1 MRQGFEVDFHIF
13 AQEFKT
19 MRNPSVILVIL
30 SLLFLVI
37 PIIQQMIK
45 VKQESKLVLLTD
57 TVPNFDES
65 SSEYG
70 DTDIEDLN
78 VLSLKKIEFY
88 CCDFVN
94 YTHSYKATNYHCGRK
109 LESPPPQA

>member
-1 MRQGFEVDFHIF
+1 
-13 AQEFKT
+13 
-19 MRNPSVILVIL
+19 MRNPSVILIIL

-37 PIIQQMIK
+37 PIIHQMIK

-57 TVPNFDES
+57 SSQNSNES
-65 SSEYG
+65 LSDYG
-70 DTDIEDLN
+70 DTDIEDMD

-88 CCDFVN
+88 CFYFIN
-94 YTHSYKATNYHCGRK
+94 FNHYNKASNYHCGQK

>member
-1 MRQGFEVDFHIF
+1 
-13 AQEFKT
+13 
-19 MRNPSVILVIL
+19 
-30 SLLFLVI
+30 VI

-57 TVPNFDES
+57 SIPNSDES

-70 DTDIEDLN
+70 DTDMEDLD
-78 VLSLKKIEFY
+78 VLLHQEIEFVF
-88 CCDFVN
+88 CDSDPSIN
-94 YTHSYKATNYHCGRK
+94 SDIAISDHCGRK

>member
-1 MRQGFEVDFHIF
+1 
-13 AQEFKT
+13 
-19 MRNPSVILVIL
+19 
-30 SLLFLVI
+30 
-37 PIIQQMIK
+37 MIR

-57 TVPNFDES
+57 SASNSDES

-78 VLSLKKIEFY
+78 VLLYKKNEFY
-88 CCDFVN
+88 CLDVVN
-94 YTHSYKATNYHCGRK
+94 FNYSYEAINYHCGRK